1 MWHGKGSRRGSVGQL
16 IRFSPFK
23 YRKSKNV
30 GCLTSR
36 RFCERWEFNISARYC
51 FRQGEF
57 QISQHLRDLGH
68 SIPWFFRALTFSL
81 LSAIFRNMSRA
92 PSFAGVIL
100 AAGESSRMGRDKA
113 LLPWPPV
120 EANRPSKDGFL
131 SAAIRSL
138 ADATDF
144 VVVVAGEN
152 ATVLAPI
159 VYANAATLA
168 RNPDPSRGQ
177 FSSLQ
182 VGLQEVLNR
191 GRDAAM
197 VTLVD
202 RPPATRATVMKLRTA
217 FAQAPDNVWALVPE
231 YSGKHGHPYV
241 AGREMIEQFLRE
253 PVTGNAR
260 DVEHRFQ
267 SHVQYVAVDDP
278 FVAMNINTPE
288 EYAALVVK
296 ST

>member
-1 MWHGKGSRRGSVGQL
+1 
-16 IRFSPFK
+16 
-23 YRKSKNV
+23 
-30 GCLTSR
+30 
-36 RFCERWEFNISARYC
+36 
-51 FRQGEF
+51 
-57 QISQHLRDLGH
+57 
-68 SIPWFFRALTFSL
+68 
-81 LSAIFRNMSRA
+81 MSRA

-120 EANRPSKDGFL
+120 EAGRPSKDNFL

-138 ADATDF
+138 ADSTDF

-152 ATVLAPI
+152 EAALAPI
-159 VYANAATLA
+159 VYANAAMLVQ
-168 RNPDPSRGQ
+168 NPDPGRGQ

-197 VTLVD
+197 ITLVD
-202 RPPATRATVMKLRTA
+202 RPPANRATVEKLREA
-217 FAQAPDNVWALVPE
+217 FAQAAENVWAVVPA

-241 AGREMIEQFLRE
+241 AGREMIEQFLCE
-253 PVTGNAR
+253 PAAGNAR

-267 SHVQYVAVDDP
+267 SNVQYVLVEDP

-288 EYAALVVK
+288 EYAALAVK
-296 ST
+296 SS